1 MEEMM
6 QQEIKPCPFCNSNAG
21 MYQYDSHVQCFNQK
35 CMLLGPTRDTHAD
48 GIRAWNQMALAFEI
62 ARADAIMEC
71 SGEVHIY
78 NELSL
83 ANETAAHNAACD
95 AHTRYRRAMDEWR
108 QTDG

>member
-1 MEEMM
+1 MSE
-6 QQEIKPCPFCNSNAG
+6 QIKACPYCRSDLVRVL
-21 MYQYDSHVQCFNQK
+21 YQAQNWVSVYCANKNCASVARENESDAI
-35 CMLLGPTRDTHAD
+35 L
-48 GIRAWNQMALAFEI
+48 AWNQMALAFEI

-78 NELSL
+78 DELSF

-108 QTDG
+108 HTNG